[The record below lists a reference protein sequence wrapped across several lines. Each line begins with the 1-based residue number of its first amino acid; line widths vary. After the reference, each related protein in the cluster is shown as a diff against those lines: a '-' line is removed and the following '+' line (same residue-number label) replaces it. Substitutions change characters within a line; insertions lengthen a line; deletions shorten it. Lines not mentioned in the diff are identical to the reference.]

1 MRLAAQKYLAARARA
16 AAALQLRNLID
27 GKMRDWTES
36 QLTKWVGKNL
46 PAAESAV
53 ARMPHAEGK
62 RMMLAMMFEDH
73 HRRIFEMVDGM
84 RDNLISVGFDPALF
98 IDEVEIEKEKS
109 LEKGNDERKEEIK
122 DDSGRERKD
131 ESERK
136 FDVESDLGSD
146 SRYNPSD
153 DLPGGSRAPAQAS
166 ARVRIPRRSKT
177 SSNSNGSG
185 NGNGSSHNDQF
196 HHDCHNSALFNL
208 RFSRGQNRSFQNGNF
223 TNCLRMSLKNMIE
236 LRLLTDSTFPHFSND
251 IKGRKM

>member
-1 MRLAAQKYLAARARA
+1 MYLAARARA

-73 HRRIFEMVDGM
+73 HRRIFEMVDGVK
-84 RDNLISVGFDPALF
+84 DNLISVGFDPALF
-98 IDEVEIEKEKS
+98 MDELEIEKEKS
-109 LEKGNDERKEEIK
+109 LEEENGERKEEIK
-122 DDSGRERKD
+122 DDSGGERKD

-146 SRYNPSD
+146 SHYNPSD
-153 DLPGGSRAPAQAS
+153 DLPGGSRAKAPAK
-166 ARVRIPRRSKT
+166 ARVRISRRGNT
-177 SSNSNGSG
+177 SSNGNGSG
-185 NGNGSSHNDQF
+185 NGNGSSHNGSNHNGAPDQVF
-196 HHDCHNSALFNL
+196 CSISKMLDFDREFCSM
-208 RFSRGQNRSFQNGNF
+208 
-223 TNCLRMSLKNMIE
+223 TK
-236 LRLLTDSTFPHFSND
+236 
-251 IKGRKM
+251 IKSKKKR